1 MPTSRTISVQES
13 DPRHHPEASLGELR
27 TAELAV
33 FAHADAGW
41 SEVFGRLDALWR
53 AARRHEVRDLQ
64 PSQLRAEIR
73 EVATAARGAGM
84 RPEQFLWVVKE
95 SWSALP
101 EVRTNDRQIARD
113 LLSGIVT
120 LCIDEFYRD

>member
-1 MPTSRTISVQES
+1 
-13 DPRHHPEASLGELR
+13 
-27 TAELAV
+27 
-33 FAHADAGW
+33 
-41 SEVFGRLDALWR
+41 
-53 AARRHEVRDLQ
+53 
-64 PSQLRAEIR
+64 
-73 EVATAARGAGM
+73 
-84 RPEQFLWVVKE
+84 VKE